1 MRILPLLAG
10 ALTIAAVA
18 WQPATAIAD
27 LGVGISHGEI
37 VIDDDLSRGGRYQ
50 VPSVTVTN
58 TGTEPSRYEVV
69 ITFIQD
75 QEEIMPDPDWFRF
88 DPQAFDL
95 DPGQSQ
101 PVNIALNVDDG
112 AKPGDYFALI
122 EAHPIQAD
130 SGVTI
135 GVAAATKLS
144 FHVKPSST
152 LELWRLRIA
161 QFFDDN
167 SPFSVVIPPALA
179 GLLLL
184 YLISRRF
191 RLRIERRP

>member
-18 WQPATAIAD
+18 WQPAPAVAD

-37 VIDDDLSRGGRYQ
+37 TIEDDLSRGGRYR

-75 QEEIMPDPDWFRF
+75 QEEITPEPDWFRF

-101 PVNIALNVDDG
+101 TVSIALNVGDG
-112 AKPGDYFALI
+112 ADPGDYFALI

-144 FHVKPSST
+144 FHVDPSST

-161 QFFDDN
+161 HFFDDN
-167 SPFSVVIPPALA
+167 SPFSIVLPPTLA
-179 GLLLL
+179 GLLLV
-184 YLISRRF
+184 YFISRRF
-191 RLRIERRP
+191 RLRIERRR